1 MQSHV
6 LLHQMELLLG
16 WEHRELVQLDVQRGS
31 LEKIL
36 HWEQIFSLH
45 EFRHASV
52 LLRLNLKKRII
63 NVLVNNKHL
72 RGVLVQLCLP
82 LLSCLLLSRIL
93 EQ

>member
-1 MQSHV
+1 
-6 LLHQMELLLG
+6 MELLLG
-16 WEHRELVQLDVQRGS
+16 WKHRELVQLDIQRGG

-36 HWEQIFSLH
+36 HWEQIFGLH

-63 NVLVNNKHL
+63 NVLVYNKHL
-72 RGVLVQLCLP
+72 RGVLVQLCFP
-82 LLSCLLLSRIL
+82 LLSCLLLCRIL